1 MRHHHCGLLLHWLHH
16 LSTQVPHSRRIIFGA
31 LQMNDDDTDSGG
43 DFFFDLLQ
51 VLIALFVFILFII
64 VMGGFVWGL
73 IA

>member
-1 MRHHHCGLLLHWLHH
+1 
-16 LSTQVPHSRRIIFGA
+16 
-31 LQMNDDDTDSGG
+31 MNDDDSGGG

-51 VLIALFVFILFII
+51 VLIAIFVFILFIA